1 MGLKVVHLLA
11 FFALAYV
18 GVEFTLA
25 GMSSICPFSAVL
37 IYFDLYLGWIVTF
50 IIDKRHGGPSSGYI
64 SSGFFAGM
72 TLGRVGLLWLNKLV
86 CKFLLTCSWKMCLI
100 LLYRSEN
107 VVSFGY
113 IFLFVLGLS
122 TNFIFPNIHS
132 HEETLVDLMSL
143 SGLSLRWLEMEL
155 PSLSLGCFWDLSSQL
170 LWIVLRS
177 LSLTGSFR
185 AQSVGL
191 LG

>member
-25 GMSSICPFSAVL
+25 GMSSICSFSAVL
-37 IYFDLYLGWIVTF
+37 IYFDLGWIVTF

-122 TNFIFPNIHS
+122 TNFIFSNILS
-132 HEETLVDLMSL
+132 HEEPLVGLMLL

>member
-1 MGLKVVHLLA
+1 MISAQLLSNFVLVILVKAGQVVRESGTSKYNLYSQIMGLKVVHILA

-25 GMSSICPFSAVL
+25 GMSSICSFSAVL

-86 CKFLLTCSWKMCLI
+86 CKFLLTCS
-100 LLYRSEN
+100 
-107 VVSFGY
+107 
-113 IFLFVLGLS
+113 
-122 TNFIFPNIHS
+122 
-132 HEETLVDLMSL
+132 
-143 SGLSLRWLEMEL
+143 
-155 PSLSLGCFWDLSSQL
+155 
-170 LWIVLRS
+170 
-177 LSLTGSFR
+177 
-185 AQSVGL
+185 
-191 LG
+191 